1 MLGRNEAERARSLAL
16 CSWLAS
22 TVHPAFARFVR
33 RKCFSGDEASQA
45 AVRESARQTY
55 WESLQEIDG
64 MLAGKPWLM
73 GDELSLCDPYALVF
87 YGWGLELELPVDGL
101 VNVTEMKDRLLE
113 RPLARTA
120 LERESSR
127 PLAM

>member
-55 WESLQEIDG
+55 WE
-64 MLAGKPWLM
+64 
-73 GDELSLCDPYALVF
+73 
-87 YGWGLELELPVDGL
+87 
-101 VNVTEMKDRLLE
+101 LLE

-127 PLAM
+127 LLAM